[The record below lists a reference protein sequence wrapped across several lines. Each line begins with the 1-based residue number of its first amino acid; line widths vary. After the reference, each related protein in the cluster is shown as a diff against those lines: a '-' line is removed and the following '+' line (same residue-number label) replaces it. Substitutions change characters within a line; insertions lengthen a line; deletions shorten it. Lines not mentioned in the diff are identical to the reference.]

1 MVIVKKEFI
10 NTLFVISI
18 KLFISVGLYKFSATG
33 MSIKKGIFRKTI
45 SIVKYSVF
53 FFFISTVV
61 VTILY
66 RFIPPPITPLMAIR
80 LTEQVFDGKQ
90 LRLQKDWEGLN
101 QISPYMVQAVV
112 ASEDNNFE
120 KHFGIDFEAV
130 KKARQ
135 LNKKGKVLRG
145 ASTISQQTA
154 KNVFLWPKRSWV
166 RKGFEVYFTGLI
178 EIFWGKKRIMEVYLN
193 VIEMGNGIYGVEAAS
208 KQYFKKPA
216 AELNRSEA
224 ALIAA
229 VLPNP
234 RIYSVAN
241 PSNYIRRKQQRIIR
255 AMNRIDRISFLK

>member
-1 MVIVKKEFI
+1 
-10 NTLFVISI
+10 
-18 KLFISVGLYKFSATG
+18 
-33 MSIKKGIFRKTI
+33 MSGRKGIIRKAL
-45 SIVKYSVF
+45 SIVRFCIF
-53 FFFISTVV
+53 FFFISTVI

-80 LTEQVFDGKQ
+80 FSEQVFDGEQIK
-90 LRLQKDWEGLN
+90 LKKDWEPLN
-101 QISPYMVQAVV
+101 HISPNMVQAVV

-120 KHFGIDFEAV
+120 KHYGIDFEAV

-193 VIEMGNGIYGVEAAS
+193 VIEMGSGVYGVEAAS
-208 KQYFKKPA
+208 RQYFKKPA
-216 AELNRSEA
+216 SQLNQSEA

-234 RIYSVAN
+234 RVYSVAN

-255 AMNRIDRISFLK
+255 AMNRIERVSFIK